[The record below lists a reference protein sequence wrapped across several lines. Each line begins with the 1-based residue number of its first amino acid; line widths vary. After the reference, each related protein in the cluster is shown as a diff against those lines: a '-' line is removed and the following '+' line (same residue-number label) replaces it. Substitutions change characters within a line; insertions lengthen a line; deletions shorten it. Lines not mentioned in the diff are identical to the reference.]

1 MSSRVISQTPPNS
14 PSQLR
19 QRSFSES
26 NLATD
31 IPNIQPRRSAS
42 QHVQSGA
49 CLDSTEVDEAS
60 FDESGSLDA
69 VGEEINEK
77 APLLGNESKLSAESD
92 LRKNKIRSV
101 TRTLITALADTL
113 RYLLSTLAAPC
124 VYAWSSFYDEQGFF
138 SPLMPVRRLARLLS
152 PRAGRKPPSQV
163 PGLPG
168 SHDPS
173 GAVSTESRGG
183 RRKSTNRP
191 PRRKLQS
198 KESFS
203 SATSDSDVDVG
214 MRGASNDEH
223 LHGQLNS
230 RPQVTTDD
238 PTLTRRSIRIKAY
251 KEDSNRRKK
260 ESRNEGYPP
269 PDAGSA
275 WIIDNK
281 QPPLTAATLKS
292 PTSPA
297 SSSLRMTKYPRALA
311 PPRPLIPRRQPSYS
325 SPHSSRSSSR
335 LAQKTLVIDLDETL
349 IHSLAKGGRMSS
361 GHMVEVK
368 LNTNVGYGGTTLGPQ
383 HPILYY
389 VHKRP
394 HCDDFLRNVC
404 KWYNL
409 IVFTAS
415 VQEYADPV
423 IDWLEQERK
432 YFSGRYYRQ
441 HCTFRNGAYIKDL
454 SSVEPDLSK
463 VMILDNSPLSYI
475 FHEGMARVASTRKN
489 VAEPPCTDNALPIEG
504 WINDPTDND
513 LLHLIPILEGLQ
525 YVTDVRALLALR
537 RGEVEASP

>member
-1 MSSRVISQTPPNS
+1 MNSWNILSSRVISQTPPS
-14 PSQLR
+14 SSSQLR
-19 QRSFSES
+19 QRSFSEG

-49 CLDSTEVDEAS
+49 SLDSMEEDKEES
-60 FDESGSLDA
+60 LEESGSQVNLEA
-69 VGEEINEK
+69 LGENINEK
-77 APLLGNESKLSAESD
+77 TPLLEDESDISADPD
-92 LRKNKIRSV
+92 LRKDKIRSV
-101 TRTLITALADTL
+101 TRRLITALTETL

-124 VYAWSSFYDEQGFF
+124 VYAWNCFYDAQGHF
-138 SPLMPVRRLARLLS
+138 SPFMPVRKLGRLLPS
-152 PRAGRKPPSQV
+152 RNGRKTPSQV
-163 PGLPG
+163 SGLPG
-168 SHDPS
+168 SHDPNE
-173 GAVSTESRGG
+173 AVSAENRSG
-183 RRKSTNRP
+183 RRKTTNRP
-191 PRRKLQS
+191 ARRKLEA

-203 SATSDSDVDVG
+203 SATSESDLDAG
-214 MRGASNDEH
+214 TRGQFNDEH
-223 LHGQLNS
+223 THGQLNS
-230 RPQVTTDD
+230 RTQTTTDD
-238 PTLTRRSIRIKAY
+238 QTITRRSIRIKAY
-251 KEDSNRRKK
+251 KEDPHRRKPG
-260 ESRNEGYPP
+260 RRGEGSPS

-275 WIIDNK
+275 WIIENK

-325 SPHSSRSSSR
+325 SLHSSRSSSR
-335 LAQKTLVIDLDETL
+335 VAQKTLVIDLDETL

-368 LNTNVGYGGTTLGPQ
+368 LNANVGYGGATLSPQ

-475 FHEGMARVASTRKN
+475 FHEGMAG
-489 VAEPPCTDNALPIEG
+489 AENTPGKWC
-504 WINDPTDND
+504 
-513 LLHLIPILEGLQ
+513 
-525 YVTDVRALLALR
+525 
-537 RGEVEASP
+537 